1 MMLIDWGTGVLVFIF
16 GLMFGSFLN
25 VCVYR
30 LPRNLSIVSP
40 GSFCPHCRKEIAWF
54 DNIPL
59 LSYLVLLGRCRHCR
73 KKITP
78 RYFLVELLTG
88 LLLLLLYLHFG
99 ISAAFFA
106 FSLFVL
112 GLILVSFIDWEHY
125 VISGPVVYPGMP
137 LGLIFNFIFP
147 EMMAPSAS
155 RLFALRESFVGLLA
169 GAGVIFLIRWIASK
183 LLKKEAM
190 GEGDILL
197 LGMIGAFLGWRL
209 ILITLFAASIIGS
222 VVGITLIALGV
233 KKRHDPIP
241 FGPFLSLGAV
251 IALFYGNT
259 LLDYYMRLVYPD
271 I

>member
-1 MMLIDWGTGVLVFIF
+1 MMTIDWGTGVLVFIF

-30 LPRNLSIVSP
+30 LPRSLSIVSP

-59 LSYLVLLGRCRHCR
+59 LSYLVLRGRCRHCR

-88 LLLLLLYLHFG
+88 LLLLLLYLRFG

-112 GLILVSFIDWEHY
+112 GLILVSFIDLEHY
-125 VISGPVVYPGMP
+125 LIPDLVVYPGMA
-137 LGLIFNFIFP
+137 LGLIFNFFFP
-147 EMMAPSAS
+147 EMAFSED
-155 RLFALRESFVGLLA
+155 RLFALRESFIGLLA
-169 GAGVIFLIRWIASK
+169 GGGFLYLIAWLGS
-183 LLKKEAM
+183 LMLKKDAM
-190 GEGDILL
+190 GGGDIKL
-197 LGMIGAFLGWRL
+197 LGMVGAFLGWKP
-209 ILITLFAASIIGS
+209 ILLTIFFGSIIGS
-222 VVGITLIALGV
+222 VVSITLIALGV
-233 KKRHDPIP
+233 KKRTDYIP
-241 FGPFLSLGAV
+241 FGPYLSLGAV
-251 IALFYGNT
+251 IALFYKGGT
-259 LLDYYMRLVYPD
+259 FLGYD